1 MFSFEKETFELPWLD
16 GTEGNMRDWHQFLG
30 QMEAIEDRVAN
41 ISLTD
46 PM

>member
-30 QMEAIEDRVAN
+30 QMEAIVAN